1 MELFQQNVKAAL
13 DRLSAI
19 RIVPVLVLDNL
30 EDGLKMC
37 SVLQE
42 KQLPAAEITF
52 PSAVV
57 TSTVCPREDAD
68 RIREQGTVTGTRETR
83 RVISGSSPVRAR
95 SASSSTRLRSSVEQG
110 FTR

>member
-52 PSAVV
+52 RTQAAESV
-57 TSTVCPREDAD
+57 
-68 RIREQGTVTGTRETR
+68 IRAAAKEFPGLYLGAGTVLN
-83 RVISGSSPVRAR
+83 VRDLHRAFEAGR
-95 SASSSTRLRSSVEQG
+95 PS
-110 FTR
+110 

>member
-1 MELFQQNVKAAL
+1 MEQFQQNVKVVL

-52 PSAVV
+52 RTEAAESV
-57 TSTVCPREDAD
+57 
-68 RIREQGTVTGTRETR
+68 IRAAAKEFPGLYLGAGTVLNVRDLHPDRGRGTPSPPR
-83 RVISGSSPVRAR
+83 GSRSP
-95 SASSSTRLRSSVEQG
+95 RLPCG
-110 FTR
+110 T

>member
-42 KQLPAAEITF
+42 KQLPAAVSET
-52 PSAVV
+52 
-57 TSTVCPREDAD
+57 
-68 RIREQGTVTGTRETR
+68 IREVLKE
-83 RVISGSSPVRAR
+83 
-95 SASSSTRLRSSVEQG
+95 
-110 FTR
+110 